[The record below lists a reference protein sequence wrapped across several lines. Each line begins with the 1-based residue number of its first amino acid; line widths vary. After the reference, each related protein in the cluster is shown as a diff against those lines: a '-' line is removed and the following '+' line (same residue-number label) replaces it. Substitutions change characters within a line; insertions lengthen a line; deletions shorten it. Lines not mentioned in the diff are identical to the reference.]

1 MIDIKKSVPKHI
13 AIIMDG
19 NGRWAKQ
26 RGEERL
32 YGHMAGVKSVRRV
45 IERCLDLG
53 IDYLT
58 LYAFST
64 ENWGRPTDEVNGL
77 MTLFCQTIAEQIG
90 DLIEQGVRVS
100 FMGRRDRL
108 GDEVKENIYIA
119 EELTKENKELRLIIA
134 LDYSAKE
141 EIIFATQ
148 KIAQKVAQGE
158 INIED
163 ITDETINNNLYLDGI
178 PDPDLMIRTSGE
190 CRISNF
196 MLWQLAYSEFYFTD
210 ILWPDFGGE
219 ELEIAIE
226 SYCERDRRFGKINKN
241 DNI

>member
-1 MIDIKKSVPKHI
+1 MKEVPKHI

-32 YGHMAGVKSVRRV
+32 YGHMAGVKSVRKV
-45 IERCLDLG
+45 IQRCLD
-53 IDYLT
+53 IDVKYLT
-58 LYAFST
+58 LYAFSA
-64 ENWGRPTDEVNGL
+64 ENWGRPVDEVNGI
-77 MTLFCQTIAEQIG
+77 MELFCKTIAEQIG
-90 DLIEQGVRVS
+90 DLIEQGVRVY
-100 FMGRRDRL
+100 FMGKRDRL
-108 GDEVKENIYIA
+108 SDEVKESLHIA
-119 EELTKENKELRLIIA
+119 EELTKENKSLTLIIA

-141 EIIFATQ
+141 EIVCATQ
-148 KIAQKVAQGE
+148 KIVQMVVNGE
-158 INIED
+158 IGVEQ
-163 ITDETINNNLYLDGI
+163 ITDETINDNLYLSDI

-219 ELEIAIE
+219 ELEIAIN
-226 SYCERDRRFGKINKN
+226 SYRARDRRFGKININ